1 MTITL
6 QCSDHLTSHTPSP
19 LTHPHLSHTLSS
31 PQVRDL
37 RERLDTATQSLSE
50 REGRLRESEERG
62 RERGEE
68 AVRLGREMKEAA
80 TEIEQLKVYG
90 HITYTVRINF

>member
-1 MTITL
+1 M
-6 QCSDHLTSHTPSP
+6 
-19 LTHPHLSHTLSS
+19 
-31 PQVRDL
+31 RDL

-80 TEIEQLKVYG
+80 TEIEQLKVWPYYIYCTHKLLRLLCVIRG
-90 HITYTVRINF
+90 IAAP